1 MKKFLALDIFLTF
14 VLFIWGAIVRTQGAG
29 LACPDWPL
37 CHGKLIPPFEIPI
50 LLEWGHRLLASC
62 VGFLTIGICVVI
74 LKSKEYRARLG
85 RLSVI
90 TLFLLVLQVILGAIV
105 VKFLLKPWLVALH
118 LSVALLFLILLMTMF
133 FELSGIGYDGLAWQ
147 TRSGFSRWQFSLA
160 AWRDLV
166 FIQIVLGGYVGA
178 SHAGLA
184 CPDFPTCLGE
194 WIPPLSSELVAI
206 HFFHRL
212 IAYLLLVWIGISYI
226 VASKTISTP
235 QFQNALAALLGLVIF
250 QIVLGVTNVLA
261 SLPTIIRVAHLGVST
276 MILAMAVVIHY
287 KVRRDA
293 RLS

>member
-1 MKKFLALDIFLTF
+1 MKKFLALDVFLTF

-37 CHGKLIPPFEIPI
+37 CHGRLIPPFELPI
-50 LLEWGHRLLASC
+50 LLEWGHRLIASC
-62 VGFLTIGICVVI
+62 VGFLTIGICVTI
-74 LKSKEYRARLG
+74 LKNKEYRARLG
-85 RLSVI
+85 RLSVT
-90 TLFLLVLQVILGAIV
+90 TLFLLVLQVVLGAIV
-105 VKFLLKPWLVALH
+105 VKFLLQPWLVALH
-118 LSVALLFLILLMTMF
+118 LGVALLFLILLMTMF

-147 TRSGFSRWQFSLA
+147 TRAGFSRWQFSLA

-212 IAYLLLVWIGISYI
+212 IAYLLFVWIGISYI
-226 VASKTISTP
+226 VAKKTISTP
-235 QFQNALAALLGLVIF
+235 QFQNALAALLGMVLF
-250 QIVLGVTNVLA
+250 QILLGVTNVLA
-261 SLPTIIRVAHLGVST
+261 GLPSVVRVAHLGVAT

-287 KVRRDA
+287 KVRHV